1 MQKNACEF
9 VDVFMM
15 SATRCDKY
23 NTLWLPHNRLGS
35 IEVTSY
41 TNTVQCFKCE
51 AAAAA
56 ENVAF
61 V

>member
-1 MQKNACEF
+1 
-9 VDVFMM
+9 MM

-23 NTLWLPHNRLGS
+23 NALGLPHNRLGS